1 VATAVPEAARDRLD
15 PAMPAVTATEFNWRQ
30 RMKTTPSL
38 TRRSLLRS
46 FSLLPA
52 AGVASALPGLAL
64 AAAPEYSFKYGNN
77 LPVSHPLNVRANEV
91 AARIASESKGR
102 MEIKV
107 FPNNQL
113 GGDTDMLA
121 QVRSG
126 GLEIFNPGTMVI
138 ATLAPISAIT
148 AVGFAF
154 SDYDQVWGAVDGK
167 LGSSIRAAF
176 AKVGLYTFDKMW
188 DNGFRQITTSTKPVQ
203 AAADLEGMKIRVPV
217 SPMGISLFKS
227 LSASPTSLQFSEVY
241 SALQTKVVDAQE
253 NPLAIVQTAKLFEV
267 QKFCS
272 LTNHSWDGY
281 HIVVNGRAWRGLPDD
296 LKTIVARA
304 FNDGALQQRED
315 LRQLNKNLQAELSAK
330 GLAFNQAPSDS
341 FRAALQKAGFYAEWK
356 AKFGDE
362 AWALLEATAGKVS

>member
-1 VATAVPEAARDRLD
+1 MSQSPL
-15 PAMPAVTATEFNWRQ
+15 F
-30 RMKTTPSL
+30 S
-38 TRRSLLRS
+38 RRSLLRS
-46 FSLLPA
+46 FSALPA
-52 AGVASALPGLAL
+52 AGLVGALPRLAH
-64 AAAPEYSFKYGNN
+64 AAPEFSFKFGNN
-77 LPVSHPLNVRANEV
+77 LPVTHPLNVRANEV
-91 AARIASESKGR
+91 AVRIASESKGR

-154 SDYDQVWGAVDGK
+154 SHYEQVWSAVDGK
-167 LGSSIRAAF
+167 LGDAIRAAF

-188 DNGFRQITTSTKPVQ
+188 DNGFRQITTSTKPIKT
-203 AAADLEGMKIRVPV
+203 AADLEGLKIRVPV

-227 LSASPTSLQFSEVY
+227 LGASPTSLQFSEVY

-253 NPLAIVQTAKLFEV
+253 NPLAIVQTAKLYEV

-272 LTNHSWDGY
+272 VTNHSWDGY
-281 HIVVNGRAWRGLPDD
+281 HLVVNGRAWKSLPDD
-296 LKTIVARA
+296 LKTIVSRA
-304 FNDGALQQRED
+304 FNEGGLQQRED
-315 LRQLNKNLQAELSAK
+315 LRKLNESLQADLAAK
-330 GLAFNQAPSDS
+330 GMAFNTAAPDS
-341 FRAALQKAGFYAEWK
+341 FRAQLQKSGFYSEWK
-356 AKFGDE
+356 NKFGGE
-362 AWALLEATAGKVS
+362 AWSLLEATAGKVS